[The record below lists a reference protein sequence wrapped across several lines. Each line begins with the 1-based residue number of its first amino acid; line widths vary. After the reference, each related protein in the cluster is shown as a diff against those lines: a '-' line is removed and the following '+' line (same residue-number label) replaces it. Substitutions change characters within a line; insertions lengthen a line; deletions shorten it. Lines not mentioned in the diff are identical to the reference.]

1 MNLLERI
8 LSILSPPRL
17 PRLGR
22 EEMANCAEY
31 HNRLNR
37 HREAD
42 LHPAGFWAGRIAV
55 GRDSKLSAVK
65 PAEEA
70 QPATRR
76 RARLA
81 GSILEAAERASQ

>member
-1 MNLLERI
+1 
-8 LSILSPPRL
+8 
-17 PRLGR
+17 
-22 EEMANCAEY
+22 MANCAEY

-55 GRDSKLSAVK
+55 GRDGNLSAVK

-70 QPATRR
+70 QSATRR

-81 GSILEAAERASQ
+81 GSTLASAERASQ